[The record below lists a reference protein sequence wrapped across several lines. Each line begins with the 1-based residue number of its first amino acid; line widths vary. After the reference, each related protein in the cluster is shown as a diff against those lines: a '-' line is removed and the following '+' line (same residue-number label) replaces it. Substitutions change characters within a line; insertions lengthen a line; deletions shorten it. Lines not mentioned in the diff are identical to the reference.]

1 MYKVAKVVKVVDVY
15 HRRSPLVQGGLE
27 PVGVCIEMELTGPR
41 MKLWF
46 KRNTRNLSMVKFE
59 DVTATIIREVE
70 DSGSEMELE
79 KRS

>member
-27 PVGVCIEMELTGPR
+27 PVEMELTGPR

-46 KRNTRNLSMVKFE
+46 KRNKRNLSMVV
-59 DVTATIIREVE
+59 VTATILRKIE
-70 DSGSEMELE
+70 DYGAGEEELA
-79 KRS
+79 S

>member
-27 PVGVCIEMELTGPR
+27 TVGVCRDGTNWPSR

-46 KRNTRNLSMVKFE
+46 KGFNFE
-59 DVTATIIREVE
+59 YVTATILREIE
-70 DSGSEMELE
+70 ESGSEMELE
-79 KRS
+79 RRS

>member
-1 MYKVAKVVKVVDVY
+1 MCITED
-15 HRRSPLVQGGLE
+15 HLLSREGWSQLE
-27 PVGVCIEMELTGPR
+27 SVEMELTGPR

-59 DVTATIIREVE
+59 DVTATILREIE

>member
-27 PVGVCIEMELTGPR
+27 PVGVCRDGTNWPSR

-46 KRNTRNLSMVKFE
+46 KRNTRNLSMVNLKMSQ
-59 DVTATIIREVE
+59 ATILREIE
-70 DSGSEMELE
+70 DSGSEMEFD
-79 KRS
+79 

>member
-15 HRRSPLVQGGLE
+15 HRRSPLVWSQLE
-27 PVGVCIEMELTGPR
+27 SVEMKLTGPR

-46 KRNTRNLSMVKFE
+46 KRNTRNLSMVKFV
-59 DVTATIIREVE
+59 DVAATILRKIE
-70 DSGSEMELE
+70 DYGSEMELE